1 MTSVCEECEKN
12 LRVVLS
18 SPKDKVCV
26 CGDVNC
32 IVRDMHE
39 EQVKG
44 LDDIAVKYKTED
56 LVKYIEH
63 LEEVKFGSDDVDYR
77 SKVNELVRAFNKLIQ
92 EV

>member
-1 MTSVCEECEKN
+1 MAVTT
-12 LRVVLS
+12 
-18 SPKDKVCV
+18 
-26 CGDVNC
+26 
-32 IVRDMHE
+32 HE